1 MKRGLHFPL
10 GSNSGDQPV
19 FEPRLKFL
27 KVEIPRFLC
36 PFFNHFYDRCI
47 DYDHGG
53 EECYAICTR
62 VIHIRSRIGLTL
74 ESSDAIES
82 IATHASKP
90 ERNAALLGSLQFI
103 HRRNIYDN
111 SSLLV
116 LPSSL
121 LR

>member
-1 MKRGLHFPL
+1 MTNLSLSQGC
-10 GSNSGDQPV
+10 NSW
-19 FEPRLKFL
+19 RLKSLIFFINFL
-27 KVEIPRFLC
+27 TI
-36 PFFNHFYDRCI
+36 FYDHGI

-90 ERNAALLGSLQFI
+90 ERNAALLNSLQSI
-103 HRRNIYDN
+103 H
-111 SSLLV
+111 
-116 LPSSL
+116 PSA
-121 LR
+121 